1 MGRRLRTSLPQT
13 DEYLIPQWSY
23 LPEFRELN
31 KAFKEKQKED
41 FDRHHRTWELPEIP
55 DDTEVLIETEGGPT
69 SGYVRTSA
77 ETPRSYVVETPS
89 GSVQR
94 NRHHLKPIP
103 SDTSQPSTSEHCEP
117 EQPNVIMTR
126 SRTGT
131 EITPPER
138 LY

>member
-13 DEYLIPQWSY
+13 DEYLIPKWSY

-41 FDRHHRTWELPEIP
+41 FDRHLRTRKLPEIP
-55 DDTEVLIETEGGPT
+55 DDTEVLIKTEGGST

-77 ETPRSYVVETPS
+77 ETPQSYIVETQS

-94 NRHHLKPIP
+94 NRHHFEAY
-103 SDTSQPSTSEHCEP
+103 S
-117 EQPNVIMTR
+117 
-126 SRTGT
+126 
-131 EITPPER
+131 
-138 LY
+138 